1 MEWLIAVTEKV
12 IVVIY
17 AIALL
22 TIVVGTVEV
31 VIGIV
36 RVTWRR
42 LDHHAMRAI
51 WLEYSRWLVAALTFQ
66 LAADI
71 LETSISTSWET
82 VGRVG
87 AIAVIRT
94 FLNFFLDR
102 DVEEIRARQR
112 ATESRTRPASP

>member
-1 MEWLIAVTEKV
+1 MEWLTAVTEKV
-12 IVVIY
+12 IVAIY

-22 TIVVGTVEV
+22 TIIAGTVEV
-31 VIGIV
+31 VFAAV
-36 RVTWRR
+36 RGTWRR
-42 LDHHAMRAI
+42 VDHHAMRAI
-51 WLEYSRWLVAALTFQ
+51 WLQYSRWLVAALTFQ

-71 LETSISTSWET
+71 LETSISTNWET

-102 DVEEIRARQR
+102 DVEEIRTRQR
-112 ATESRTRPASP
+112 DTGSQTRTASS